1 MIASTTTT
9 TTTTTTTKKNPED
22 FALLLLLLL
31 FMILK
36 NFIEQFT
43 MHSTSSLDVA
53 PNTNTYTCTQNFKT
67 CICAKLH

>member
-1 MIASTTTT
+1 MIASTT
-9 TTTTTTTKKNPED
+9 TTTTTTTKKNPEG
-22 FALLLLLLL
+22 FALLLLLLLLL

>member
-9 TTTTTTTKKNPED
+9 TTATTKKNPEG

-67 CICAKLH
+67 CICAKLP